1 MEHLYQ
7 KENSH
12 GFGEPGGHQDRDV
25 TWVSWSGEILVVR
38 IRILIQL
45 FGKTT
50 KLVFSLKVVYR
61 K

>member
-45 FGKTT
+45 IGKPT
-50 KLVFSLKVVYR
+50 KLVFS
-61 K
+61 

>member
-1 MEHLYQ
+1 MKHLYQ

-38 IRILIQL
+38 IRILVQL
-45 FGKTT
+45 FGKPTT
-50 KLVFSLKVVYR
+50 LVFS
-61 K
+61 